1 MENLG
6 MWSAIVLLIGGL
18 VHLIP
23 QVYSW
28 LTGLTGGTPWIQ
40 MIVGLISVVLALML
54 LFKKK

>member
-1 MENLG
+1 MKDLG
-6 MWSAIVLLIGGL
+6 MWGAIFLLIGGL

-28 LTGLTGGTPWIQ
+28 LTGLTAGTPWIQ
-40 MIVGLISVVLALML
+40 MIVGLISVILALML